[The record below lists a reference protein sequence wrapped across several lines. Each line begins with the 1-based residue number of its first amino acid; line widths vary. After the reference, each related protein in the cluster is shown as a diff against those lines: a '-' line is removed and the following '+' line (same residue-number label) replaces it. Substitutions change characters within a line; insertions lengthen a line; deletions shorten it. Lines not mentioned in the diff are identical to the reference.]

1 MFNPRNWGCSPS
13 KWLKWLVNGGLYQVL
28 TGPGMTPQVQLQP
41 AKPPGRT
48 DTILLETRGHL
59 RWRLRSSD
67 EFTYDLRQRNR
78 DLMEIAGN
86 VPQHPKGWEDMYVG
100 REGV

>member
-1 MFNPRNWGCSPS
+1 M
-13 KWLKWLVNGGLYQVL
+13 GGLYQVL
-28 TGPGMTPQVQLQP
+28 TGPGMIPPSRATTSDT
-41 AKPPGRT
+41 PPGRT

-86 VPQHPKGWEDMYVG
+86 VATPEGMGEICMLEG
-100 REGV
+100 EGVNWGT

>member
-1 MFNPRNWGCSPS
+1 MTHPS
-13 KWLKWLVNGGLYQVL
+13 
-28 TGPGMTPQVQLQP
+28 TATTSE

-59 RWRLRSSD
+59 RWRLWSSD

-100 REGV
+100 RGGGLTGELDVFYEVC